1 MAIIYVMT
9 KQAKH
14 SYSEVL
20 DGILNQQ
27 VYFVDYIKSNNFDED
42 DLMGLK
48 LFLENNDYDIDAVK
62 TFISIEPIK
71 MDFKKTNSVYKL
83 YKIAAIFLLVIGV
96 GYFIKWKTFKNHNIE
111 NYMLED
117 AGFKVWMGASSNP
130 IDLINGM
137 SYYKNKEYAEALS
150 YFSKTQNNDTAFYYS
165 GISCMHLN
173 KLTEAETFFIKI
185 PNSSVYSNNTLY
197 YLSLCYLYNNQKEK
211 GFQLLNKTQFKDAVL
226 NEKRTAILKDF
237 GKQ

>member
-1 MAIIYVMT
+1 MATIYVMT

-27 VYFVDYIKSNNFDED
+27 VYFLDYIKSNNFDED

-48 LFLENNDYDIDAVK
+48 LFLENNDYDVAALK
-62 TFISIEPIK
+62 KFISNEPLK
-71 MDFKKTNSVYKL
+71 AGAKKTNSNFKI
-83 YKIAAIFLLVIGV
+83 YKIAALFILIMGV
-96 GYFIKWKTFKNHNIE
+96 GYLIKLSTNKHQNLA
-111 NYMLED
+111 NYMVED
-117 AGFKVWMGASSNP
+117 AGFKVWMGDNNNH

-137 SYYKNKEYAEALS
+137 SYYKNKNYSEALS

-165 GISCMHLN
+165 GISCMQLN
-173 KLTEAETFFIKI
+173 KLNDAETFFSKV
-185 PNSSVYSNNTLY
+185 PNSSVYSNNSIFY
-197 YLSLCYLYNNQKEK
+197 ISLCYLYNQQKEK
-211 GFQLLNKTQFKDAVL
+211 GLQLLNKTLFDDAVL

-237 GKQ
+237 GNQ

>member
-1 MAIIYVMT
+1 MATIYVMT

-48 LFLENNDYDIDAVK
+48 LFLENNDYDIDVLK
-62 TFISIEPIK
+62 TFISIEPLKI
-71 MDFKKTNSVYKL
+71 DSKKTNSVYKI
-83 YKIAAIFLLVIGV
+83 YKIAAIFLLVMGV
-96 GYFIKWKTFKNHNIE
+96 GYFIKWSTYNPQNMEK
-111 NYMLED
+111 YMLED

-150 YFSKTQNNDTAFYYS
+150 YVSKTQNNDTAFYYS
-165 GISCMHLN
+165 GISSMRLN
-173 KLTEAETFFIKI
+173 KLNEAETFFSKVS
-185 PNSSVYSNNTLY
+185 NSSVYSNHAIY
-197 YLSLCYLYNNQKEK
+197 YLSLCYIYSHQKEK
-211 GFQLLNKTQFKDAVL
+211 GLQLLNKTRFSDAAF
-226 NEKRTAILKDF
+226 NEKRSIILKDF
-237 GKQ
+237 GNQ

>member
-27 VYFVDYIKSNNFDED
+27 VYFLDYIKSNNFDD
-42 DLMGLK
+42 DELLGLK
-48 LFLENNDYDIDAVK
+48 LFLENNDYDIDALK
-62 TFISIEPIK
+62 TFISIEPLK
-71 MDFKKTNSVYKL
+71 MNSKKTNSVYKL
-83 YKIAAIFLLVIGV
+83 YKIAAIFLLVMGF

-111 NYMLED
+111 NYMVED
-117 AGFKVWMGASSNP
+117 AGFKVWMGAANNP

-137 SYYKNKEYAEALS
+137 SYYKNKNYTEALS

-165 GISCMHLN
+165 GISCMYIN
-173 KLTEAETFFIKI
+173 KLSDAESFLSKVST
-185 PNSSVYSNNTLY
+185 SSVYSNHAIY
-197 YLSLCYLYNNQKEK
+197 YLSLCYIYNNQREK
-211 GFQLLNKTQFKDAVL
+211 GLQILNKTRFDDAAF
-226 NEKRTAILKDF
+226 NEKRTIILKDF
-237 GKQ
+237 GHQ

>member
-9 KQAKH
+9 KKAKH
-14 SYSEVL
+14 SYNEVL

-27 VYFVDYIKSNNFDED
+27 VYFLEYIKSNHFDED

-48 LFLENNDYDIDAVK
+48 LFLENNGYDLDALK
-62 TFISIEPIK
+62 TFIFTEPLK
-71 MDFKKTNSVYKL
+71 LGSKKTNSIYKI
-83 YKIAAIFLLVIGV
+83 YKIAAIFLLIMGV
-96 GYFIKWKTFKNHNIE
+96 GYFIKLNILKHQKLE
-111 NYMLED
+111 NYMVED
-117 AGFKVWMGASSNP
+117 AGFKVWMGASGNP

-173 KLTEAETFFIKI
+173 KLNDAETFFSKV
-185 PNSSVYSNNTLY
+185 PNSSVYSNHTLY
-197 YLSLCYLYNNQKEK
+197 YLSLCYIYNHQKEK
-211 GFQLLNKTQFKDAVL
+211 GLQLLNKTRFPEAIF

-237 GKQ
+237 GN